1 MNTTAFNKNERLLQ
15 IVLAPQVSEKATFIG
30 ELNNQIV
37 FRVLKNATKAEI
49 KQAIELLWKDQKI
62 VVDSVQV
69 CNVKGKQ
76 KRFGRFMG
84 KRSDWKKAYVS
95 IKDGKEINFTEI
107 SMGESK

>member
-1 MNTTAFNKNERLLQ
+1 MNATTYNKKERLLQ

-30 ELNNQIV
+30 EMNNQVV
-37 FRVLKNATKAEI
+37 FRVQKNATKTEI

-62 VVDSVQV
+62 VVGSVQV

-84 KRSDWKKAYVS
+84 KRSDWKKAYVN

-107 SMGESK
+107 SIGESK